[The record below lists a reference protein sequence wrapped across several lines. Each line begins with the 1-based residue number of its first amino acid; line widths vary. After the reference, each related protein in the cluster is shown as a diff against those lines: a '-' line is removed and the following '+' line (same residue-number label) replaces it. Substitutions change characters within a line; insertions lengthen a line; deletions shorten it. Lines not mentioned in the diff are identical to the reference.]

1 MMLLSG
7 CSTKTETEYRLPPSI
22 YLIPCPQTAFS
33 GSTYGEAI
41 IYLRVVQKE
50 REICAS
56 RLNGIIEW
64 DKTSAFHRITYYFK
78 NSQKPCYYRAFL
90 FHLISRR
97 FILVYFFVGIFDGIA
112 LPIPIK

>member
-64 DKTSAFHRITYYFK
+64 GKQIEGDKK
-78 NSQKPCYYRAFL
+78 
-90 FHLISRR
+90 
-97 FILVYFFVGIFDGIA
+97 
-112 LPIPIK
+112 

>member
-22 YLIPCPQTAFS
+22 YLIPCQQTAFS

-56 RLNGIIEW
+56 RLAGVIEW
-64 DKTSAFHRITYYFK
+64 SKS
-78 NSQKPCYYRAFL
+78 N
-90 FHLISRR
+90 
-97 FILVYFFVGIFDGIA
+97 GNA
-112 LPIPIK
+112 L

>member
-1 MMLLSG
+1 MLLSG
-7 CSTKTETEYRLPPSI
+7 CCTKTEKEDRLPASTKTETEYRLPPSI

-64 DKTSAFHRITYYFK
+64 GKQIEGDKK
-78 NSQKPCYYRAFL
+78 
-90 FHLISRR
+90 
-97 FILVYFFVGIFDGIA
+97 
-112 LPIPIK
+112 